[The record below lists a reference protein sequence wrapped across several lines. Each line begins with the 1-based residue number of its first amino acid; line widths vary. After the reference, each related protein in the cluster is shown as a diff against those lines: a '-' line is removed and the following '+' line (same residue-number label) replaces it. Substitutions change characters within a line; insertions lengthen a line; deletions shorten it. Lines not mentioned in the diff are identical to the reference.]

1 MEQAA
6 ETTAEAGEA
15 SSAAKAA
22 KSRDASRAAESSG
35 VAGMRGN
42 DVAVFPYL
50 VFKEFLAALLISI
63 LLLVWSLAINA
74 PLLPEANPGKTDNPA
89 KAPWYFVGLQELLV
103 YFDPWIAGV
112 AMPTLIIVGLMVI
125 PYVDI
130 NPKGNGY
137 YTVRE
142 RPFAMSVFLFGFLVL
157 WISLIAIGTFLR
169 GPGWYFFAPWQYWD
183 PHKVVAL
190 TNVDW
195 SYLWCKWL
203 HLPPTALVDDLIGG
217 LTVCFYIFVVPVAG
231 WLLLKKWSSDVAA
244 RLGAVR
250 YAIVATLFLAM
261 MSLPIKMILR
271 WTLNVKYIWTCC
283 GGTSL
288 INF

>member
-125 PYVDI
+125 PYLDTSRTAT
-130 NPKGNGY
+130 GGY
-137 YTVRE
+137 TFTVR
-142 RPFAMSVFLFGFLVL
+142 RLAISHFLFGFGL
-157 WISLIAIGTFLR
+157 WWVLIAIGQFLR
-169 GPGWYFFAPWQYWD
+169 GPNWHFYWPWEDRSIPKGVEENLWSFPWWVGLPALVGYFAAGLAIPRRRWPWLYTGLGRARYVAVIILTLLMYSV
-183 PHKVVAL
+183 PIKVVL
-190 TNVDW
+190 R
-195 SYLWCKWL
+195 
-203 HLPPTALVDDLIGG
+203 
-217 LTVCFYIFVVPVAG
+217 
-231 WLLLKKWSSDVAA
+231 LLL
-244 RLGAVR
+244 R
-250 YAIVATLFLAM
+250 
-261 MSLPIKMILR
+261 
-271 WTLNVKYIWTCC
+271 VKYVLVTPWF
-283 GGTSL
+283 
-288 INF
+288 NV